1 MMDAGM
7 RKIYMF
13 NPEHDLA
20 LANGTPLYTP
30 TPTAKQMRRDLE
42 MLPVWYAEKGSLIL
56 VQEKELCAE
65 WLEQWN
71 RRTGKNIG
79 LITKKDLRGADDV
92 RFEPWGWN
100 AALRRELVKAGV
112 AESCLPSE
120 ERLAAYREMSHRR
133 ISIDIHRKVK
143 EQGLKEVCAE
153 EPCELDSVD
162 RVLQYARVHPGCYL
176 KMPYSGSGRGIYH
189 VIDKSNRALEQWCA
203 GALRSQGSLLCEA
216 GYAKVRDF
224 AAEFYCT
231 GGKSRFLGYSVFET
245 DFHSQFRYGI
255 LASQMLLK
263 RLLMI
268 QGVNVE
274 RVVQAVQG
282 AVDEL
287 ITPHYEGYVG
297 VDMMLYEDEDGEV
310 KVNPCVEVNLR
321 TTMGVVTCGVAK
333 LKKMGGTRVGE
344 FYLSQ
349 MPYLDDIKK
358 ALVPVHDKTRYVAVM
373 R

>member
-1 MMDAGM
+1 ME
-7 RKIYMF
+7 IYLF

-30 TPTAKQMRRDLE
+30 TPTARRMRGDLE
-42 MLPVWYAEKGSLIL
+42 LLPVWYAEKGSLIL
-56 VQEKELCAE
+56 VQEKERCAE
-65 WLEQWN
+65 WLERWN
-71 RRTGKNIG
+71 KSTGKDIG
-79 LITKKDLRGADDV
+79 LITKKELRGLVNAE
-92 RFEPWGWN
+92 FEPWGWN
-100 AALRRELVKAGV
+100 AALRRELLKAGV

-153 EPCELDSVD
+153 EPCELDSVE
-162 RVLQYARVHPGCYL
+162 RVMQYAREHPGCYL

-203 GALRSQGSLLCEA
+203 GAIRSQGSLLCEP
-216 GYAKVRDF
+216 GYAKIRDF
-224 AAEFYCT
+224 AAEFYCAA
-231 GGKSRFLGYSVFET
+231 GRSSFLGYSVFET
-245 DFHSQFRYGI
+245 DFHSQFRYGVV
-255 LASQMLLK
+255 ASQTLLK

-274 RVVQAVQG
+274 RAVQAVQK
-282 AVDEL
+282 AIDEL

-297 VDMMLYEDEDGEV
+297 VDMILYEDETGEAR
-310 KVNPCVEVNLR
+310 VNPCVEVNLR
-321 TTMGVVTCGVAK
+321 ATMGVVTCGVAR
-333 LKKMGGTRVGE
+333 LKKMGGTRIGE

-349 MPYLDDIKK
+349 MPYLGYEEKP
-358 ALVPVHDKTRYVAVM
+358 LVPVHDKTRYVAVM